1 MKKVFLILFG
11 IIIIL
16 SSVIFVIYKNNYEEK
31 EEVVDIFKEEDKE
44 ETKEEEKEEEV
55 SKVTVD
61 IKGMINTPGVYEVD
75 STYRVNDVIELA
87 GGLKEGADT
96 SKINLAKLVKDEM
109 TIIIYSTEEVE
120 EEYKNRVCICNCP
133 EVTNDACIEEE
144 ESNDLI
150 NINTCTEDDLM
161 SIKGIGKA
169 KAEAI
174 IKYREDNG
182 NYSTIEDIKK
192 VSGIGDALF
201 EKIKVYITV

>member
-1 MKKVFLILFG
+1 MKKVFLVLFG

-16 SSVIFVIYKNNYEEK
+16 GSTIFIIYKNNYEEK
-31 EEVVDIFKEEDKE
+31 EEVVDIFKEEKKE
-44 ETKEEEKEEEV
+44 ETMEEEKEEV
-55 SKVTVD
+55 IKVTVD

-144 ESNDLI
+144 SEDLI

-182 NYSTIEDIKK
+182 NYSSIEDIKK

>member
-1 MKKVFLILFG
+1 M
-11 IIIIL
+11 
-16 SSVIFVIYKNNYEEK
+16 
-31 EEVVDIFKEEDKE
+31 DIFKEEENEETIEEKKE
-44 ETKEEEKEEEV
+44 EII
-55 SKVTVD
+55 KVTVD
-61 IKGMINTPGVYEVD
+61 IKGMVENPGVYEVD

-109 TIIIYSTEEVE
+109 TIVIYSTEEVE

-133 EVTNDACIEEE
+133 EITNDACIEEE
-144 ESNDLI
+144 SEDLI

-182 NYSTIEDIKK
+182 NYNSIEDIKK

>member
-1 MKKVFLILFG
+1 MKKVFLVLFG

-16 SSVIFVIYKNNYEEK
+16 GSTIFIIYKNNYEEK
-31 EEVVDIFKEEDKE
+31 EEVVDIFKEEKKE
-44 ETKEEEKEEEV
+44 ETIEEEKEEV
-55 SKVTVD
+55 IKVTVD

-144 ESNDLI
+144 SEDLI

-182 NYSTIEDIKK
+182 NYSSIEDIKK